1 MLNIYI
7 INIENDKN
15 KLDNIIEKINNKE
28 VNLMKVNPIFIEK
41 KKNFYLK
48 NIFKICDLFCLD
60 VQQNYGITHL
70 KLIENIYNNDNEEYS
85 LIFENSLIPKYNLL
99 NKEIKN
105 VINNTNKN
113 WDIIKLFHNN
123 ENNKHIYEKL
133 GNNTTNAYIIN
144 KKGIKKLL
152 DYKYKKN
159 KKLNLNIYN
168 SNNQIFELNI
178 NYNNRY
184 YDLINKI
191 YYNVTLYFVEILF
204 MLMIIITIGTVVY
217 FVIKIK

>member
-15 KLDNIIEKINNKE
+15 KLENIIKKINNE
-28 VNLMKVNPIFIEK
+28 EEINLMKVNPIFIERK
-41 KKNFYLK
+41 ENFYLK
-48 NIFKICDLFCLD
+48 NIFNICDLFSSNI
-60 VQQNYGITHL
+60 QKNYGITHL
-70 KLIENIYNNDNEEYS
+70 KLIENIYNNDNNEYS

-105 VINNTNKN
+105 IINNTNKN

-123 ENNKHIYEKL
+123 NNKKHIYEKID
-133 GNNTTNAYIIN
+133 NNTTSAYMIN

-152 DYKYKKN
+152 DYKYKKI
-159 KKLNLNIYN
+159 KKINLNIYN
-168 SNNQIFELNI
+168 SNNEIFELNV
-178 NYNNRY
+178 NNKK
-184 YDLINKI
+184 YDIINKI

-204 MLMIIITIGTVVY
+204 IMMIVITIGTNIY